1 MDPEQLAKAILSRD
15 ENITLLSYQLQDQLS
30 KLTALE
36 CEFERLKK
44 ENAELLKKFEKKS
57 GMVLQELADVQLI
70 KKKIKNIQAKSWGET
85 FSGVKSW
92 ISSKITRGKKS
103 LPEDMPK

>member
-15 ENITLLSYQLQDQLS
+15 ENITLLSYQLQDHLS

-36 CEFERLKK
+36 YEFERLKK
-44 ENAELLKKFEKKS
+44 ENADLLKKLEKKS
-57 GMVLQELADVQLI
+57 VMVLQEMADVQLI

-85 FSGVKSW
+85 FLGVKSW
-92 ISSKITRGKKS
+92 ISSKIRREKKN